1 MAGLGKSPGLLK
13 LLSLGQASPLL
24 TFHSTLTSGVETGT
38 VGFVSRVTSR
48 LQIAQGL
55 ANPSR
60 NSRFKGRESYQFN
73 SGESL
78 AIENGE
84 GGSTTKEGCEHN

>member
-1 MAGLGKSPGLLK
+1 MAGLGKSPGLLE
-13 LLSLGQASPLL
+13 LLSLGQA

-60 NSRFKGRESYQFN
+60 NSQFKGRESYQFN